1 MLRVEHEER
10 LGKESRHVFTINI
23 YSRFGKEKVAELF
36 NKTKAPNLAL
46 TVWDVVRH
54 GEKWILESSDQFE

>member
-1 MLRVEHEER
+1 MLLVEHEER
-10 LGKESRHVFTINI
+10 LGKKSIHVFTTNI
-23 YSRFGKEKVAELF
+23 YPRFGKEKVAELF

-54 GEKWILESSDQFE
+54 GEKWILESGDQFE